1 MGQHW
6 FWLKLTFRQNSRRSS
21 SCRCV
26 RCSCTVQFR
35 FGTLMSDNARLNS
48 TLYTNI
54 NATAGRLPLMFFV
67 FFFFG
72 FLFSPT
78 LCVLYTW
85 TYIICAEYQCRP
97 TSELIH
103 CLHRC
108 EGTKKGG
115 GPLVWSG
122 QSHWFMLQEK
132 SKLFFWGR
140 KGRWWW
146 DPTKKNISVHVVTRL
161 PDHRSLSTWIRQKY
175 MRVAK

>member
-1 MGQHW
+1 MCINNTPRIMGQHW

-132 SKLFFWGR
+132 SKLFFEGG
-140 KGRWWW
+140 KGYGGG
-146 DPTKKNISVHVVTRL
+146 
-161 PDHRSLSTWIRQKY
+161 IRPRRIWVC
-175 MRVAK
+175 MW